1 MTDSTEELLVDLE
14 GGVLTLRINRPD
26 ASNALTYTLREQLVA
41 QFTRADADLAVRCV
55 VLTSAGEKAFCT
67 GADLRSRPPA
77 LVEKPEGAPERVMG
91 DAARMIASGWQRV
104 IASIMD
110 CSKPVIAGVNGT
122 AAGGG
127 LHLALACDLVIAAE
141 HARFISVFVRRGIA
155 PDAGGAYLLPRLVG
169 IQKAKEICFFG
180 DDIHAPE
187 AERMGL
193 VNKVVPYAELDKTV
207 TAWAQRLASGPTPA
221 IGTAKRLI
229 NLSLDSSRQQAFSD
243 EAWGQELVN
252 SSADSREGMMAFVER
267 RDPEYKGW

>member
-1 MTDSTEELLVDLE
+1 MSDELLVELE
-14 GGVLTLRINRPD
+14 EGVLRLTINRPD
-26 ASNALTYTLREQLVA
+26 ARNALTYDVRQQLVE
-41 QFTRADADLAVRCV
+41 QFQRADADLAVRAV
-55 VLTSAGEKAFCT
+55 ILTSAGDKAFCT
-67 GADLRSRPPA
+67 GADLRSRPPGFP
-77 LVEKPEGAPERVMG
+77 KPEGAPDRSVG
-91 DAARMIASGWQRV
+91 DAARMIATGWQRV

-155 PDAGGAYLLPRLVG
+155 PDAGGAYILPRLVG

-187 AERMGL
+187 AEKMGL
-193 VNKVVPYAELDKTV
+193 VNKVVPYADLDKTLGE
-207 TAWAQRLASGPTPA
+207 WAQRLASGPTPA
-221 IGTAKRLI
+221 ISTAKRLI

-243 EAWGQELVN
+243 EAWGQEVTGY
-252 SSADSREGMMAFVER
+252 SQDMQEGMKAFMER